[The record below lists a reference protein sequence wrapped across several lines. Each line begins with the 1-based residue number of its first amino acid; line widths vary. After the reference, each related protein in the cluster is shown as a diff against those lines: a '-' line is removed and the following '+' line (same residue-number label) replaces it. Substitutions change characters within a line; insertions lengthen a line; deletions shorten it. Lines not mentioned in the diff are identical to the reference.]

1 MPKRIAAALLLAIAA
16 MTHPAR
22 AQRFMFTGV
31 TDSEVLTF
39 FGKFQKAVVSNDRK
53 TVVSMV
59 NYPLRVNER
68 GGRHQMIASSA
79 ELMRQYDAV
88 FTPTIRQAV
97 SVEKP
102 AKLSAGRDGA
112 AIGAGLVW
120 MTGACDKR
128 RPPKCTLGVVS
139 VNHM

>member
-1 MPKRIAAALLLAIAA
+1 MPKRIAFLLLLASVA
-16 MTHPAR
+16 MVPSAR

-31 TDSEVLTF
+31 PDAEVLTF
-39 FGKFQKAVVSNDRK
+39 FGKFQKAVVANDRK

-59 NYPLRVNER
+59 NYPLRVNDR
-68 GGRHQMIASSA
+68 AGHHQKVATSA
-79 ELMRQYDAV
+79 ELMAKYDAV
-88 FTPTIRQAV
+88 FTAPIRQAIAT
-97 SVEKP
+97 EKP
-102 AKLSAGRDGA
+102 AKLTSSRDGA

-128 RPPKCTLGVVS
+128 KPPKCVLGVVS